1 MKQSRLEALTDGIFA
16 IAMTLL
22 VIDVR
27 VPLLSVVNS
36 NTEALQALT
45 HLFPVFISY
54 ILSFVILFTYWRGH
68 HYTITTY
75 IKNIDFKLTSINA
88 AFFFLISLI
97 PFSAH
102 FLGEY
107 PENQVAVIFYSVHII
122 LISLTL
128 SWMRR
133 HIKNSKFIERV
144 ELNVKTQ
151 RNIKIRNSVP
161 FTCSILAI
169 ILSFY
174 STHISILVLTLAI
187 LFNLHPTVT
196 DVVHW
201 FWDKLE
207 PEVKQSV
214 A

>member
-1 MKQSRLEALTDGIFA
+1 MKQSRLEALTDGVFA
-16 IAMTLL
+16 IVMTLL

-27 VPLLSVVNS
+27 VPLLTVANS
-36 NTEALQALT
+36 NTEALHALRD
-45 HLFPVFISY
+45 LLPVFISY
-54 ILSFVILFTYWRGH
+54 VLSFVILFTYWRGH

-128 SWMRR
+128 SWMRH
-133 HIKNSKFIERV
+133 HIRTSKFIERV
-144 ELNVKTQ
+144 EINIKSQ
-151 RNIKIRNSVP
+151 RNIKIRNAVP

-174 STHISILVLTLAI
+174 NTHISIIVLTAAI
-187 LFNLHPTVT
+187 LFNLHPTIT

-201 FWDKLE
+201 FWDKIA
-207 PEVKQSV
+207 PEEKQII